1 VLEQD
6 NGDGTRSP
14 SFAYIRIFY
23 LNIPICVL
31 CFIGTAQ
38 FLTLRVDH
46 IPLAVKVRRIDWI
59 GIVVFMASTT
69 SLLFGIT
76 VGGTLYDWKSF
87 RTLLPLILG
96 ATGLISFG
104 VYEWFIPKEP
114 MVPLKVFASRT
125 AISAYFGTFLHGM
138 VLPTTS
144 SLT

>member
-1 VLEQD
+1 MPVQG

-14 SFAYIRIFY
+14 SIVYVRIFY
-23 LNIPICVL
+23 LNIPICVI
-31 CFIGTAQ
+31 CFVGTAQ
-38 FLTLRVDH
+38 FLTLRMDR

-59 GIVVFMASTT
+59 GIVIFMASTT

-76 VGGTLYDWKSF
+76 VGGTLYDWNSF

-96 ATGLISFG
+96 AFGLASFG

-125 AISAYFGTFLHGM
+125 AISAYLGTFLHGM
-138 VLPTTS
+138 VLPS
-144 SLT
+144 RLH